1 MRRMS
6 GSPASRFVGA
16 PATQPDVATTIEED
30 APRMDHPEPGT
41 VVVTASGDG
50 TYTQQVTTATHALLV
65 DEPVALGGA
74 DAGPNPYELLLASL
88 GSCTAI
94 TLRMYADRKGIPL
107 TRSTIR
113 LRHDRV
119 HARDCERCETERGLL
134 SRITREIELEGDL
147 DDDQRAKLMLIADKC
162 PVHRTLSSEIVI
174 ETRETGR

>member
-1 MRRMS
+1 M
-6 GSPASRFVGA
+6 
-16 PATQPDVATTIEED
+16 E
-30 APRMDHPEPGT
+30 HPEPGT
-41 VVVTASGDG
+41 VVVTATGDG
-50 TYTQQVTTATHALLV
+50 TYTQQVATAGHTLLV
-65 DEPVALGGA
+65 DEPVSVGGA

-107 TRSTIR
+107 TGATVR

-119 HARDCERCETERGLL
+119 HAEDCEKCETEHGLL
-134 SRITREIELEGDL
+134 SRITREIELAGDL

>member
-1 MRRMS
+1 M
-6 GSPASRFVGA
+6 A
-16 PATQPDVATTIEED
+16 
-30 APRMDHPEPGT
+30 HPEPGT
-41 VVVTASGDG
+41 VVVTASGGG
-50 TYTQQVTTATHALLV
+50 TYTQQVSTAGHTLLA
-65 DEPVALGGA
+65 DEPVSVGGA

-107 TRSTIR
+107 TGATVR

-119 HARDCERCETERGLL
+119 HAEDCEKCETEHGML
-134 SRITREIELEGDL
+134 SRITREIELDGDL

>member
-1 MRRMS
+1 M
-6 GSPASRFVGA
+6 A
-16 PATQPDVATTIEED
+16 
-30 APRMDHPEPGT
+30 HPEPGT

-50 TYTQQVTTATHALLV
+50 TYTQQVSTAGHTLLV
-65 DEPVALGGA
+65 DEPVSVGGA
-74 DAGPNPYELLLASL
+74 DTGPNPYELLLASL

-107 TRSTIR
+107 AGATIR
-113 LRHDRV
+113 LRHDRI
-119 HARDCERCETERGLL
+119 HAEDCERCEIEHGML
-134 SRITREIELEGDL
+134 SRITREIELAGDL

>member
-1 MRRMS
+1 MN
-6 GSPASRFVGA
+6 
-16 PATQPDVATTIEED
+16 Q
-30 APRMDHPEPGT
+30 PEPGT
-41 VVVTASGDG
+41 VVVTATGEG
-50 TYTQQVTTATHALLV
+50 TYTQQVTTSTHTLLV
-65 DEPVALGGA
+65 DEPVAVGGA

-107 TRSTIR
+107 TGSTIR
-113 LRHDRV
+113 LRHDRI
-119 HARDCERCETERGLL
+119 HAEDCERCETERGLL

>member
-1 MRRMS
+1 M
-6 GSPASRFVGA
+6 A
-16 PATQPDVATTIEED
+16 
-30 APRMDHPEPGT
+30 HPEPGT

-50 TYTQQVTTATHALLV
+50 TYTQQVSTAGHTLLV
-65 DEPVALGGA
+65 DEPVAVGGA

-107 TRSTIR
+107 ASATIR
-113 LRHDRV
+113 LRHDRI
-119 HARDCERCETERGLL
+119 HAEDCEKCETEHGML
-134 SRITREIELEGDL
+134 SRITREIELAGDL

-162 PVHRTLSSEIVI
+162 PVHRTLSSEIAI

>member
-1 MRRMS
+1 MDQ
-6 GSPASRFVGA
+6 PA
-16 PATQPDVATTIEED
+16 
-30 APRMDHPEPGT
+30 PGT

-50 TYTQQVTTATHALLV
+50 TYTQQVVTATHTLLV
-65 DEPVALGGA
+65 DEPVAVGGA

-107 TRSTIR
+107 ARVTVR

-119 HARDCERCETERGLL
+119 HAEDCARCETERGLL
-134 SRITREIELEGDL
+134 SRISREIQLEGDL
-147 DDDQRAKLMLIADKC
+147 DDEQRAKLMLIADKC

>member
-1 MRRMS
+1 
-6 GSPASRFVGA
+6 
-16 PATQPDVATTIEED
+16 
-30 APRMDHPEPGT
+30 MDHPEPGT

-50 TYTQQVTTATHALLV
+50 TYTQQVTTASHTLLV
-65 DEPVALGGA
+65 DEPVEVGGA

-107 TRSTIR
+107 TRATVR
-113 LRHDRV
+113 LWHDRI
-119 HARDCERCETERGLL
+119 HAQDCERCETERGLL

-147 DDDQRAKLMLIADKC
+147 DDEQRARLMLIADKC

-174 ETRETGR
+174 ETRESGR

>member
-1 MRRMS
+1 M
-6 GSPASRFVGA
+6 A
-16 PATQPDVATTIEED
+16 
-30 APRMDHPEPGT
+30 HPEPGT

-50 TYTQQVTTATHALLV
+50 TYTQQVSTAGHTLLV
-65 DEPVALGGA
+65 DEPVSVGGA

-107 TRSTIR
+107 TGATIR
-113 LRHDRV
+113 LRHERI
-119 HARDCERCETERGLL
+119 HAEDCEKCETERGML
-134 SRITREIELEGDL
+134 SRITREIELDGDL
-147 DDDQRAKLMLIADKC
+147 DDDQRAKLMLMADKC

>member
-1 MRRMS
+1 M
-6 GSPASRFVGA
+6 A
-16 PATQPDVATTIEED
+16 
-30 APRMDHPEPGT
+30 HPESGT

-50 TYTQQVTTATHALLV
+50 TYTQQVSTAGHTLLV
-65 DEPVALGGA
+65 DEPVSVGGA

-107 TRSTIR
+107 TGATIR
-113 LRHDRV
+113 LRHERI
-119 HARDCERCETERGLL
+119 HAEDCEKCETERGML
-134 SRITREIELEGDL
+134 SRITREIELAGDL

-174 ETRETGR
+174 ETRETGQ

>member
-1 MRRMS
+1 M
-6 GSPASRFVGA
+6 AH
-16 PATQPDVATTIEED
+16 PD
-30 APRMDHPEPGT
+30 PGT

-50 TYTQQVTTATHALLV
+50 TYTQQVTTATHELLV
-65 DEPVALGGA
+65 DEPVSAGGA

-107 TRSTIR
+107 ARATVR
-113 LRHDRV
+113 LRHDRI
-119 HARDCERCETERGLL
+119 HARDCERCETEIGLL

-147 DDDQRAKLMLIADKC
+147 DDEQRAKLMVIADKC

-174 ETRETGR
+174 ETREAGR

>member
-1 MRRMS
+1 
-6 GSPASRFVGA
+6 
-16 PATQPDVATTIEED
+16 
-30 APRMDHPEPGT
+30 MDHPEPGT

-50 TYTQQVTTATHALLV
+50 TYTQLVSTPGHTLLV
-65 DEPVALGGA
+65 DEPGSVGGA

-107 TRSTIR
+107 TGATIR

-119 HARDCERCETERGLL
+119 HAEDCEKCETERGLL
-134 SRITREIELEGDL
+134 SRITREIELAGDL
-147 DDDQRAKLMLIADKC
+147 DDGQRAKLMLIADKC